1 MSLNGPAFLVLFAVF
16 IFIILAAL
24 AVVKYNLDKTDSYP
38 LPAIPPQVD
47 PYEVAYLRG
56 GINEVARSVI
66 FSLVQKGTVQIDTNR
81 VTKTSNG
88 LDART
93 LAELERDTLSWIG
106 GGRDISEVFASGNGL
121 TSMLE
126 MYDERYCQ
134 NLLQRNFLMPPSLS
148 SKARK
153 LGYAAIAVIVAIGGL
168 KVIAAFS
175 NGRTNF
181 LFLLAMIGIGSVL
194 VGGISSMPRLTKLG
208 TRYIKRLQNAFEDLK
223 YRSQTPY
230 IGKLTMPEPMPTS
243 AMDPLLLSVG
253 VFGTGI
259 LAGTMFTDY
268 NDAFAKAHKNAAN
281 TSGCGSGCGSS
292 CGSGCG
298 SGCGGG
304 CGGCS

>member
-1 MSLNGPAFLVLFAVF
+1 MSLSGPAFLVLFAVF
-16 IFIILAAL
+16 ILIILAVL
-24 AVVKYNLDKTDSYP
+24 AVVKYNLDNTDSYP

-47 PYEVAYLRG
+47 PYEVAHLRG

-81 VTKTSNG
+81 ITKTNNG

-93 LAELERDTLSWIG
+93 LVDLERDTLSWIG
-106 GGRDISEVFASGNGL
+106 GGRDVSEVFAGESNL
-121 TSMLE
+121 TAMLE

-153 LGYAAIAVIVAIGGL
+153 LGYAAIVLICVVGGL
-168 KVIAAFS
+168 KVAAALS

-181 LFLLAMIGIGSVL
+181 LFLLVMMGIGSL
-194 VGGISSMPRLTKLG
+194 LAGGISNMPRVTKLG

-223 YRSQTPY
+223 YRSQAPY
-230 IGKLTMPEPMPTS
+230 IGKLTLPEPTQTS

-268 NDAFAKAHKNAAN
+268 NDAFEKAHKNTVN
-281 TSGCGSGCGSS
+281 NSGCGSASS
-292 CGSGCG
+292 CGSSCG